1 MEVIET
7 YLAKESVNLLEA
19 DLAELQRLS
28 LLVERYEEEHYP
40 MPVEPATLPETIR
53 LQMFQENLKQRDTV
67 KVLGITE
74 TRLSDVLTGKRK
86 VNMDLARRLH
96 DKLHIRAEYSLITA

>member
-28 LLVERYEEEHYP
+28 LLVE
-40 MPVEPATLPETIR
+40 
-53 LQMFQENLKQRDTV
+53 
-67 KVLGITE
+67 
-74 TRLSDVLTGKRK
+74 
-86 VNMDLARRLH
+86 
-96 DKLHIRAEYSLITA
+96 